1 MIKNKYSKV
10 CHLTSVHSPFDV
22 RIFYKE
28 CKSLLKAGYDVV
40 LIAQH
45 ERDETVD
52 GIKIK
57 ALPKVKSRL
66 ERMVRLPLIIL
77 KKALEEGADVYHFHD
92 PELIPVGLILKL
104 YRKKVI
110 YDIHEDY
117 KSKILSK
124 SYITPPLRKII
135 STLFDL
141 FEKQSSKC
149 FDALITADNY
159 VKSRFRY
166 GNVYRV
172 ANFPPLLDI
181 RKIQRNDGKVIC
193 VYSGGLSE
201 DRGIAKIVG
210 ALQYLKDIPVEV
222 ILLGEWEN
230 EYIKNY
236 ALRNSEVKYLGYK
249 TWDEVMKTLAMA
261 DIGLNLLQPV
271 PAYLYA
277 AENSVKIFEYMMVRL
292 PVVSSNFEGLKNI
305 IEENKCGITVDPSSS
320 KEIAEAIRYLF
331 EHPEEAKKMGENGRR
346 AVEEKYNWENESKKL
361 IKVYETLL
369 FWNKS

>member
-1 MIKNKYSKV
+1 MIRDKSFKI
-10 CHLTSVHSPFDV
+10 CHITTVHSPFDD
-22 RIFYKE
+22 RIFHKE

-45 ERDETVD
+45 ERDETVE
-52 GIKIK
+52 GIKIN

-66 ERMVRLPLIIL
+66 KRMIRLPLITL
-77 KKALEEGADVYHFHD
+77 KKALEEKADVYHFHD

-149 FDALITADNY
+149 FDALVTADNY

-249 TWDEVMKTLAMA
+249 PWDEVMKTA
-261 DIGLNLLQPV
+261 DMGLNLLQLVPV
-271 PAYLYA
+271 YLYA
-277 AENSVKIFEYMMVRL
+277 AENSVKIFEYMMIGL
-292 PVVSSNFEGLKNI
+292 IVSSDFEGLKNI
-305 IEENKCGITVDPSSS
+305 IEGNKCGITVNPLDPM
-320 KEIAEAIRYLF
+320 EIAKAIRYLF
-331 EHPEEAKKMGENGRR
+331 EHSEEAKKMVG
-346 AVEEKYNWENESKKL
+346 
-361 IKVYETLL
+361 
-369 FWNKS
+369 